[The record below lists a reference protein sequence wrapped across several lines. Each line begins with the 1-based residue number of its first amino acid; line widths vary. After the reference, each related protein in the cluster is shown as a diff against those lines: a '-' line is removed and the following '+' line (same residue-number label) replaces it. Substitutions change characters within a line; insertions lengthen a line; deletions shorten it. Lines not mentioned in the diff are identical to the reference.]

1 MFTKVHPAD
10 FIEEFENSQYR
21 DNFSRAGLATLFDY
35 LEKLEVEKNK
45 PEELNPGLICS
56 QFEEYNSFESFLT
69 DHGGNF
75 DTLEQLMRHTDVF
88 LSIPYNPVYDSNKTG
103 FIIDKF

>member
-35 LEKLEVEKNK
+35 LEKLEVEKTNQK
-45 PEELNPGLICS
+45 N
-56 QFEEYNSFESFLT
+56 
-69 DHGGNF
+69 
-75 DTLEQLMRHTDVF
+75 
-88 LSIPYNPVYDSNKTG
+88 
-103 FIIDKF
+103 